1 MLSPA
6 AAGRV
11 CISLR
16 ERGIETV
23 VLSTCH
29 RTELYWC
36 SRAARD
42 DRVAESTLRT
52 AAPGPW
58 PDAATSVH
66 HLSGEAVVRHL
77 LRVAAG
83 LESVLL
89 GETEVLGQVRAA
101 AEAACME
108 GISAPALGGLF
119 RDAIR
124 FGRRARSE
132 TGIGTGA
139 LSLASVA
146 VNLVRRIHPD
156 LGHLTALVVGAGSV
170 GLRVVRHLAAERVG
184 RCVLL
189 NRTLATA
196 EAAAGKTG
204 ALAAPLAELPRWL
217 TGADAI
223 IVAVRADAFLVTPEM
238 VAEARRGRLGGPLV
252 ILDASM
258 PRAVDPAVSAVTGVR
273 TWDLSGLEA
282 LVTENRARREA
293 EIPCVE
299 ALLEEELGAHRRR
312 DQRRVEWSLAATEP
326 PRQEESLR

>member
-6 AAGRV
+6 AARRV
-11 CISLR
+11 CSSLR
-16 ERGIETV
+16 QRGVEAV

-36 SRAARD
+36 SAAAGD
-42 DRVAESTLRT
+42 DGLAESSLRT

-58 PDAATSVH
+58 PDPATSVH

-101 AEAACME
+101 AEAAR
-108 GISAPALGGLF
+108 GDDNSAPALGDLF

-132 TGIGTGA
+132 TGIGAGA

-146 VNLVRRIHPD
+146 VNLVRRDHPD
-156 LGHLTALVVGAGSV
+156 LGERTVLVVGAGSV
-170 GLRVVRHLAAERVG
+170 GLRVVRHLTAERVG

-189 NRTLATA
+189 NRTPATA
-196 EAAAGKTG
+196 EAAADRTG
-204 ALAAPLAELPRWL
+204 VLAAPLAELPRWIME
-217 TGADAI
+217 ADAV

-238 VAEARRGRLGGPLV
+238 VRGARRGRRTGRLV

-258 PRAVDPAVSAVTGVR
+258 PRAVDPAVGRIAGVR
-273 TWDLSGLEA
+273 AWDLSGLET
-282 LVTENRARREA
+282 LVRENRARREA
-293 EIPCVE
+293 EIPRVE
-299 ALLEEELGAHRRR
+299 ALLEEALAMHRRR
-312 DQRRVEWSLAATEP
+312 EQRRLEWSLTTARL
-326 PRQEESLR
+326 PRREESLR

>member
-6 AAGRV
+6 VAAQV
-11 CISLR
+11 CAGLR
-16 ERGIETV
+16 ERGIESV

-42 DRVAESTLRT
+42 DGVAESLLRA

-58 PDAATSVH
+58 PDAATSVERMR
-66 HLSGEAVVRHL
+66 GEAVARHL
-77 LRVAAG
+77 FRVAAG
-83 LESVLL
+83 LESALL

-101 AEAACME
+101 AEAA
-108 GISAPALGGLF
+108 APALGGLF

-124 FGRRARSE
+124 FGRRARAE
-132 TGIGTGA
+132 TGIGAGA

-146 VNLVRRIHPD
+146 VNLVRRTHPD
-156 LGHLTALVVGAGSV
+156 LGQLTALVVGAGSV
-170 GLRVVRHLAAERVG
+170 GLRVVRHLTAERVG

-196 EAAAGKTG
+196 AAAAGKTG
-204 ALAAPLAELPRWL
+204 ALTAPLAELPRWL
-217 TGADAI
+217 AEADAI
-223 IVAVRADAFLVTPEM
+223 IVAVRADTFLVTPEM
-238 VAEARRGRLGGPLV
+238 VAEARRGKCSGPLV
-252 ILDASM
+252 VLDASM

-282 LVTENRARREA
+282 LVTENRARRET

-299 ALLEEELGAHRRR
+299 ALLEEELGMHRRR
-312 DQRRVEWSLAATEP
+312 EERRVEWARTATEP
-326 PRQEESLR
+326 PRRKESLR